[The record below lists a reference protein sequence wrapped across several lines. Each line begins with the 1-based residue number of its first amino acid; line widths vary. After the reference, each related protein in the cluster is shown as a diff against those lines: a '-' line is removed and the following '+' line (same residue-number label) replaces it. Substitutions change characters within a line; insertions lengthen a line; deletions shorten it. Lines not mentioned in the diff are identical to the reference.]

1 MLVFCFALNVITHIL
16 KIFMIS
22 HLSGTLL
29 FRTSRYIVIDVGGVG
44 YKIFISSETQK
55 LLPQKGGQIR
65 LFTHLYVRES
75 ALELYGFPTMAEL
88 EFFEMLIAISGIGP
102 RSAIGILSVAPLDLL
117 KRAIASGETAYLTK
131 VSGIGKKIAE
141 KIMIELRDKLAGE
154 GGDAGAGGFSDALDA
169 LVSLGYST
177 KEAREA
183 LQKTSKDAETLD
195 QKIKEA
201 LQILGQYHA

>member
-1 MLVFCFALNVITHIL
+1 
-16 KIFMIS
+16 MIS

>member
-1 MLVFCFALNVITHIL
+1 
-16 KIFMIS
+16 MIS

-55 LLPQKGGQIR
+55 LLPQKGGQIG